1 MRCFF
6 LPKTQSNR
14 LFLYSESA
22 FSCEVQQSEAVML
35 TVRGDEGD
43 VMMFEYQLYLR
54 NNIYLPFSIYCNCS
68 NNAVSTT
75 ILNTFF
81 STYMGAFYALMCVH
95 TMCSTRL
102 PRPRHQNDK
111 INFPT

>member
-75 ILNTFF
+75 ILNTF
-81 STYMGAFYALMCVH
+81 
-95 TMCSTRL
+95 
-102 PRPRHQNDK
+102 
-111 INFPT
+111 